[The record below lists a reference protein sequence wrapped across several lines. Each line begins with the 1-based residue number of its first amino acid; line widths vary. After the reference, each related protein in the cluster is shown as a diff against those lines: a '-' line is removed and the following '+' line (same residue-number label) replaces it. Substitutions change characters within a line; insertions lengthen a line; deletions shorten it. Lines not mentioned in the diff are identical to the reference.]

1 MAGADGV
8 AAQLFFQQLGIQPL
22 DAVRHGI
29 ALVGVA
35 LVAVEAPQLHPLAV
49 EVQSPGH
56 KLEGAE
62 AKPGAPLIQDTVR
75 QAVGARTDEPDGKG
89 VEGGVFEAPGVDAVQ
104 GAHDREGELP
114 LVEGPAARGTADLG
128 L

>member
-1 MAGADGV
+1 M
-8 AAQLFFQQLGIQPL
+8 
-22 DAVRHGI
+22 
-29 ALVGVA
+29 
-35 LVAVEAPQLHPLAV
+35 AVEAPQLHPLAV

-75 QAVGARTDEPDGKG
+75 QAVGARTDEPDGKS